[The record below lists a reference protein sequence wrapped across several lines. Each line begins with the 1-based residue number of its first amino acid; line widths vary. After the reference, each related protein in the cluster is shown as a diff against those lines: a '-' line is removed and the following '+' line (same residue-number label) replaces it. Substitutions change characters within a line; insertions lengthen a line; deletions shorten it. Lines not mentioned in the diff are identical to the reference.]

1 MSEFVRLNTDLQ
13 KPETLFCTRHP
24 GSLHLILVR
33 AFPYTGGVG
42 MFQIKGGY
50 FMFKK
55 TLSLLLCLALM
66 AGALSVYAA
75 SGSFTAE
82 GEGFSSETPI
92 KVTVTLKDGK
102 IVALKIDEHAE
113 SVDQIPAVKEALDL
127 IPALI
132 IEKNSAEVDV
142 HAGATYTSKGI
153 MAAVKAALEQA
164 SPSAEPAADAPAANN
179 ASGSFTAEA
188 EGFSSETKIK
198 VTVTLKDGKIVA
210 LKVDEHAESVDQI
223 PAVKEALN
231 AVPALIVE
239 KNSAEVDVHAGAT
252 YTSKGIMAAV
262 KAALEEAAKTA
273 TPAEAPAEQPAE
285 TPAEAPAVPASDV
298 SGSFTGEA
306 SGFHAETPIK
316 VTLTLDKGKITAV
329 VVDSHEESAGIADPA
344 LEAIPAR
351 IVEKNS
357 PDVDVVA
364 GATWTSKGIMAAVKA
379 ALTAAGVVLDAPETP
394 AADTPAE
401 EAAPAGPSG
410 SFTAEAEG
418 FSSETKI
425 KVTLTL
431 KDGKIVALKIDEHA
445 ESVDQIPAVKE
456 ALDAVPAAIV
466 AKNSAEVDV
475 HAGATYTSKGIM
487 AAVLAALEEA
497 AKEPE
502 QPAEQPAEAP
512 AETPAETPAASG
524 SFTGEGEGFH
534 SETKIKVTVTLEQG
548 KITAVVI
555 DNHEESAGI
564 SDPALEAIPAKIV
577 EANSADVDVV
587 AGATWTSKGIM
598 AAVKAALAAA
608 GGEAPADEASAE
620 PVVIEAAG
628 VTLGLGVH
636 NSGRIGPGKDD
647 KEVQVYSINQ
657 VFAGV
662 LFDAEGKI
670 LYAKLD
676 QLEVATP
683 NYDGAGMPH
692 FAGFPGQLPYLYD
705 SDHDGKIDGVLE
717 TNDEDFQKDIAAW
730 QTKRER
736 GSSYKMNLG
745 TWEDQMNAYEAFFV
759 GKTVEELEG
768 LFARVFSDRNGRPL
782 KDGSTNEEDKAK
794 YDALSDE
801 DKALL
806 AEVTTG
812 ATMSLNDSHGNLLA
826 ALKAAYENRRP
837 VADSAAAIGLGVD
850 FSGRIGPG
858 KDNTETQVYS
868 INQVIALTLFDGED
882 KIVQS
887 FVDQIEVAT
896 PNYDGAGM
904 PHFSG
909 FPGQGGYNY
918 DADHDEKVD
927 GKLITNN
934 EGFQAEIA
942 GWQTKRDRGSSYKM
956 NLATWADEMDAY
968 EAFFAG
974 KTLDELDELF
984 ARVFSSRNGRPLKDG
999 STNEEDKAKYDAL
1012 SDEDKALLADVTS
1025 GATMSLNDSH
1035 GNILGALRDSL
1046 TKKQPVALTVAK

>member
-1 MSEFVRLNTDLQ
+1 
-13 KPETLFCTRHP
+13 
-24 GSLHLILVR
+24 
-33 AFPYTGGVG
+33 
-42 MFQIKGGY
+42 
-50 FMFKK
+50 MFKK

-66 AGALSVYAA
+66 LGALSAFAA
-75 SGSFTAE
+75 SGSFTGE
-82 GEGFSSETPI
+82 GEGFNKDVPL

-102 IVALKIDEHAE
+102 IVALKVEEHGE
-113 SVDQIPAVKEALDL
+113 SVDQIPAVKEALDA
-127 IPALI
+127 IPTLI

-142 HAGATYTSKGI
+142 HAGATWTSKGIMAAVAAALEAAGAVQEEPAQEPAAEEPAAEAPAAGSVSGSFTGEGEGYNPETKIKVTVTLEDSKITAVVIDDHDESAGISDPAIEAMPGKIVEANSAEVDVVAGASWTSKGIMAAVKAALDAAGIKDAPATDKVSGSFTGEGEGYNPETKIKVTVTLEDSKITAVVIDDHDESAGISDPAIEAMPGKIVEANSAEVDVVAGASWTSKGI
-153 MAAVKAALEQA
+153 MAAVKAALEA
-164 SPSAEPAADAPAANN
+164 AGVTPEEAAAPEAEAAPAGP
-179 ASGSFTAEA
+179 SGSFTG
-188 EGFSSETKIK
+188 EGEGYNKDVPLK

-210 LKVDEHAESVDQI
+210 LKVEEHGESVDQI
-223 PAVKEALN
+223 PQVKEALD
-231 AVPALIVE
+231 AIPTLIIE

-252 YTSKGIMAAV
+252 WTSKGIMAAVAAALEAASAAAEPAAEEPAPEAPAANVSGSFTGEGEGYNPDTKIRVTVTLKDGKITAVVIDDHDESAGISDPAIEAMPGKIVEANSAEVDVVAGASWTSKGIMAAV
-262 KAALEEAAKTA
+262 KAALEA
-273 TPAEAPAEQPAE
+273 
-285 TPAEAPAVPASDV
+285 
-298 SGSFTGEA
+298 
-306 SGFHAETPIK
+306 
-316 VTLTLDKGKITAV
+316 
-329 VVDSHEESAGIADPA
+329 
-344 LEAIPAR
+344 
-351 IVEKNS
+351 
-357 PDVDVVA
+357 A
-364 GATWTSKGIMAAVKA
+364 GAA
-379 ALTAAGVVLDAPETP
+379 
-394 AADTPAE
+394 
-401 EAAPAGPSG
+401 
-410 SFTAEAEG
+410 
-418 FSSETKI
+418 
-425 KVTLTL
+425 
-431 KDGKIVALKIDEHA
+431 
-445 ESVDQIPAVKE
+445 
-456 ALDAVPAAIV
+456 
-466 AKNSAEVDV
+466 
-475 HAGATYTSKGIM
+475 
-487 AAVLAALEEA
+487 
-497 AKEPE
+497 
-502 QPAEQPAEAP
+502 
-512 AETPAETPAASG
+512 
-524 SFTGEGEGFH
+524 
-534 SETKIKVTVTLEQG
+534 
-548 KITAVVI
+548 
-555 DNHEESAGI
+555 
-564 SDPALEAIPAKIV
+564 
-577 EANSADVDVV
+577 
-587 AGATWTSKGIM
+587 
-598 AAVKAALAAA
+598 
-608 GGEAPADEASAE
+608 APADEASAQ

-628 VTLGLGVH
+628 VTMGLGVH

-676 QLEVATP
+676 QLEVASP

-705 SDHDGKIDGVLE
+705 EDHDGKIDGVLE
-717 TNDEDFQKDIAAW
+717 TSDEDFQKDIAAW

-736 GSSYKMNLG
+736 GNSYKMNLG
-745 TWEDQMNAYEAFFV
+745 TWEDQMNAYESFFV

-837 VADSAAAIGLGVD
+837 VENSAAALGLGMD

-868 INQVIALTLFDGED
+868 INQVIALTLFDGD
-882 KIVQS
+882 GKIVQS
-887 FVDQIEVAT
+887 FVDQIEVAS

-918 DADHDEKVD
+918 DENHDGVVD

-934 EGFQAEIA
+934 DGFQTEIA
-942 GWQTKRDRGSSYKM
+942 GWQTKRDRGNSYKM

-974 KTLDELDELF
+974 KTVDELDELF
-984 ARVFSSRNGRPLKDG
+984 LRIFSSRNGRPLKDG
-999 STNEEDKAKYDAL
+999 SNNEEDKAKYDAL

-1046 TKKQPVALTVAK
+1046 DKKLPVALTVAK